1 MTVAKNKSIRSCL
14 QLLLSPK
21 TLPSSQTQHFVL
33 YNLIEF
39 QKHLYSLFV
48 TNSFIF
54 LLSCLDTEMPWS
66 YKQDSPK
73 LLEVLNKTKEVT

>member
-14 QLLLSPK
+14 QLFLSPK

-33 YNLIEF
+33 YNLLEF
-39 QKHLYSLFV
+39 QKHLYSLFI